1 MEAPADEVKR
11 LQACINDLISVLALP
26 AIWTGHGPSHVLRT
40 LLDALLG
47 MLRLDFA
54 YARLSEGP
62 GAPPIEVVRSFP
74 ARDVAS
80 RPQEVGAAL
89 AIYLEGGQ
97 SAGTARVPDP
107 LGDGE
112 VSIASFPLGL
122 ADEAGVL
129 VVGSRRRDF
138 PTKVELLVLRVA
150 TNQAGI
156 GLGGARLLDEQ
167 RLERKHAEE
176 ERRTLAELVERSPDF
191 IGMATPAGRVI
202 FINPAGRRMVGLGA
216 GEDLG
221 STRMVDCIA
230 DDDRERFLTQVVP
243 SLARDERWE
252 GEIHF
257 RDLRT
262 GAAIPMLQNAFVI
275 KEPQA
280 DRPRIL
286 AMIGRDMTEHRRDE
300 MAVRDARAE
309 LAHVARLTTMG
320 ELASSLAHELNQ
332 PLAAVVTN
340 GSACLRWLDR
350 SEPNIE
356 EAMQAVRRI
365 VRDAN
370 RAADVIAHTRALL
383 RKSTAEKTLLNVTEV
398 AREVLALVHP
408 EILRHRVVIRES
420 LAEGL
425 TPVLGDRVQL
435 QQVMLNLVLN
445 GIEAMMDVSDRSR
458 ELAIRAEPHRL
469 EDGPGV
475 LVAVED
481 AGVGLSAEN
490 RERVFDA
497 FYTTKSHG
505 LGMGLSI
512 SRSIIQ
518 GHGGRLWAAAN
529 PLHGTTFQ
537 FALPGAAGPVA

>member
-1 MEAPADEVKR
+1 MEAPADEVKH

-26 AIWTGHGPSHVLRT
+26 AIWTGRGPSHVLCT

-54 YARLSEGP
+54 YARLSEGS
-62 GAPPIEVVRSFP
+62 GAPPIEVVRSAP
-74 ARDVAS
+74 PRDVAS
-80 RPQEVGAAL
+80 RSEEVGAAL
-89 AIYLEGGQ
+89 AVYLDGGG
-97 SAGTARVPDP
+97 SAGTTRVPNP

-112 VSIASFPLGL
+112 VSIASFRLGL

-129 VVGSRRRDF
+129 VAGSRRGDF

-156 GLGGARLLDEQ
+156 GLRDARLLDEQ
-167 RLERKHAEE
+167 RLERQHAEE
-176 ERRTLAELVERSPDF
+176 ERRTLAVLVERSPDF
-191 IGMATPAGRVI
+191 IGMATPDGRLI
-202 FINPAGRRMVGLGA
+202 FINPAGRRMIGLGV
-216 GEDLG
+216 GEALG
-221 STRMVDCIA
+221 PTRMVDCIA
-230 DDDRERFLTQVVP
+230 EDDRERFLTQVLP
-243 SLARDERWE
+243 TLARDERWE
-252 GEIHF
+252 GETRF

-262 GAAIPMLQNAFVI
+262 GATIPMLQNAFVI
-275 KEPQA
+275 KEPGG
-280 DRPRIL
+280 DRPKIL
-286 AMIGRDMTEHRRDE
+286 ATIGRDITEHRRDE
-300 MAVRDARAE
+300 MALRAAQAE
-309 LAHVARLTTMG
+309 LAHVARFTTMG

-350 SEPNIE
+350 NEPNIE
-356 EAMQAVRRI
+356 EAMRAVQRI

-383 RKSTAEKTLLNVTEV
+383 RKSSAEKTLLSVTEV

-408 EILRHRVVIRES
+408 EILRQRVVIKES
-420 LAEGL
+420 LADGL
-425 TPVLGDRVQL
+425 PPVLGDRIQL
-435 QQVMLNLVLN
+435 QQVILNLILN
-445 GIEAMMDVSDRSR
+445 GIEAMTEVSNRSR
-458 ELAIRAEPHRL
+458 ELAIRTEPHRL
-469 EDGPGV
+469 EAGPAV
-475 LVAVED
+475 LVAVQD
-481 AGVGLSAEN
+481 AGVGLAPEN

-512 SRSIIQ
+512 SRSIIE

-529 PLHGTTFQ
+529 PLHGATFQ
-537 FALPGAAGPVA
+537 FVLPGAAVPLA